1 MAKSYSAKL
10 LDPLWQK
17 KRVEILQR
25 DNFTCQLCGDTRTTL
40 QVHHEKY
47 KGNPWDIPSEHL
59 KTLCAHCHD
68 VIHKLPQFK
77 ITKVEKQISLQFNC
91 WQIVAY
97 TDKTV
102 VFLYMFFSDVENR
115 SILAEETVI
124 IHTSLNSAD
133 NG

>member
-10 LDPLWQK
+10 LDPRWQK

-40 QVHHEKY
+40 HVHHDAY
-47 KGNPWDIPSEHL
+47 KGNPWNIGNDKL
-59 KTLCAHCHD
+59 KTVCAHCHD

-91 WQIVAY
+91 WQIVAH
-97 TDKTV
+97 TDSSI

-115 SILAEETVI
+115 SILPEETVI
-124 IHTSLNSAD
+124 VHTTLKSA
-133 NG
+133 